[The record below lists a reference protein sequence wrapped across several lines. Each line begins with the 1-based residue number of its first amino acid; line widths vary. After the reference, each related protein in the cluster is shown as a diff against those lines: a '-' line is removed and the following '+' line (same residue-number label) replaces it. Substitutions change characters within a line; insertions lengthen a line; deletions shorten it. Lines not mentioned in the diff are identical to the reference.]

1 MSKYILS
8 KIKSKKVNIGI
19 IGLGYVGLP
28 LAIRFLNKNFNV
40 QGIETDKDK
49 LDQIK
54 RGVCYIENKKFG
66 KNIYFKKFFKNISS
80 DYSVLKMLIFL

>member
-8 KIKSKKVNIGI
+8 KIKSRKVNIGI

-40 QGIETDKDK
+40 QGIETDKNK
-49 LDQIK
+49 INLIK
-54 RGVCYIENKKFG
+54 KGNCYIENKAL
-66 KNIYFKKFFKNISS
+66 
-80 DYSVLKMLIFL
+80 VLRNKVFLQAILL